1 MNEDMI
7 EAEVFISSDLL
18 SQILTTDAKFKN
30 QISLSQDII
39 VKKIDLDDDVLHLEV
54 QIVQQPLN

>member
-39 VKKIDLDDDVLHLEV
+39 VKKIGLDDGVLHLEV